1 MDLDKKKKKRNN
13 VKTLLKSV
21 WIRVYRKK
29 EKSRNNLIS
38 GDEGRNQN
46 GIEKKKKGR
55 TFVPVYRA
63 TGLMAAI
70 NESLIGV
77 HDVTIRTVSISTR
90 RP

>member
-13 VKTLLKSV
+13 VKTLLKSA

-46 GIEKKKKGR
+46 GIEKKKER
-55 TFVPVYRA
+55 SHLC
-63 TGLMAAI
+63 TGLPCHWV
-70 NESLIGV
+70 NGG
-77 HDVTIRTVSISTR
+77 DK
-90 RP
+90 